1 MGQGEKR
8 AAPDQASG
16 PGTKKAKKSWRTP
29 NKNGVPRRENAGIKP
44 GDAGIWITCHKNKER
59 KCIGEMKDLLSE
71 YTGHDGNA
79 KAQTATATE
88 EDPDGSADDIEKEI
102 NQEVSDIRTTARVQP
117 FDAVYLDVP
126 CVIFFRIKS
135 PSDPVDLTQ
144 RIVSDAAANPSRKR
158 TRCTLRLEPSTMT
171 GYADEEGLE
180 RLAKEVL
187 APHFHV
193 EAQQP
198 KKFAIRPT
206 IRNHNKLNRDIII
219 KKVAS
224 LVGTNHSVDLKNYDA
239 LILVNVLKNICGI
252 SVVGPDYDRLK
263 RYNLQ
268 EIFDP
273 TPEKHVAEEKHR
285 ENLQIADSTTRAVVP
300 TDDATNTS
308 DLPEV
313 PRNTEVEDAG

>member
-1 MGQGEKR
+1 
-8 AAPDQASG
+8 
-16 PGTKKAKKSWRTP
+16 
-29 NKNGVPRRENAGIKP
+29 VKP
-44 GDAGIWITCHKNKER
+44 GDAGIWVTCHKNKER

-71 YTGHDGNA
+71 YTGNDGNA
-79 KAQTATATE
+79 KARAETAADDD
-88 EDPDGSADDIEKEI
+88 EDGDADDIEKEI
-102 NQEVSDIRTTARVQP
+102 NQEVSDIRTTAREQP

-126 CVIFFRIKS
+126 CVIFFRIK
-135 PSDPVDLTQ
+135 PPFAPVDLTQ

-193 EAQQP
+193 EGQQS

-273 TPEKHVAEEKHR
+273 TPEKHAAEEKHR
-285 ENLQIADSTTRAVVP
+285 ETLKLADSPAGPVIP
-300 TDDATNTS
+300 TDNGTSSS
-308 DLPEV
+308 DLAGMPEDTKV
-313 PRNTEVEDAG
+313 VNGD